1 MILDM
6 LLEETNVLKQ
16 RKGTADKAFL
26 PSLLAESTNPWTSYT
41 QEVLSPFTPIFSFLV
56 KRTSTCSSCNNQVCS
71 HQAYTSLSLPLPL
84 HNVMIVS
91 VILYS
96 PIFLNTSTV
105 IYPSPRQ
112 FTLQLRKDI
121 TIQDLQI
128 LLSQSDALHFPPSFY
143 SIQSSQKSFL
153 LLYFFLYIE
162 IFQMI
167 GLMVC

>member
-1 MILDM
+1 MILDIV
-6 LLEETNVLKQ
+6 LEETNVLKQ
-16 RKGTADKAFL
+16 RKGTNDKTFL
-26 PSLLAESTNPWTSYT
+26 PSLHSESKNPWTSYT
-41 QEVLSPFTPIFSFLV
+41 QEILSPCTPIFSFLV

-112 FTLQLRKDI
+112 FTLQLHKDI

-143 SIQSSQKSFL
+143 SIQSSQKSL
-153 LLYFFLYIE
+153 LLLLFFFYI
-162 IFQMI
+162 
-167 GLMVC
+167 